1 MPLPELLYQFLSDC
15 LTNALGS
22 LGKEQAGGRIGVSS
36 TRVGASNGRMVRWAN
51 HSMAKSFVGE
61 SDSVVEDPG
70 WWSFWRK
77 T

>member
-1 MPLPELLYQFLSDC
+1 MDES
-15 LTNALGS
+15 S
-22 LGKEQAGGRIGVSS
+22 LGLS
-36 TRVGASNGRMVRWAN
+36 ASNGRMVRWAN